1 MFWLTFCSGQEDRTL
16 TTLVTEAPL
25 AAIDTHTPSSGVK
38 SGVVGI
44 FFQSCANL
52 FWELT
57 REAHL
62 LHQLSE
68 NHRLAFRKSFE
79 KFYIWGTGFNPER
92 GELDEILNLSASL
105 KEQTVSLLAK
115 IAVILCSNEKG
126 DSRSSDLGNIRVL
139 TYFFARPFLPTK

>member
-1 MFWLTFCSGQEDRTL
+1 MFWLTFCSGQED
-16 TTLVTEAPL
+16 TEAPL
-25 AAIDTHTPSSGVK
+25 AAIDTHTPSSGV
-38 SGVVGI
+38 SVVGI
-44 FFQSCANL
+44 FFQSCADL

-57 REAHL
+57 REARL
-62 LHQLSE
+62 LEKLSE

-115 IAVILCSNEKG
+115 IAVILCSDEKG

>member
-1 MFWLTFCSGQEDRTL
+1 M
-16 TTLVTEAPL
+16 TEAPSL
-25 AAIDTHTPSSGVK
+25 AAIDTHTPSVK

-44 FFQSCANL
+44 FFQSCADL

-57 REAHL
+57 REGRL
-62 LHQLSE
+62 LDQLLE

-79 KFYIWGTGFNPER
+79 KFYIWGTGFNSER

-115 IAVILCSNEKG
+115 IAAILCSDKKG
-126 DSRSSDLGNIRVL
+126 DTCSSELGDLRVL
-139 TYFFARPFLPTK
+139 THFFTRRFLPTE